1 MTAAPSAYL
10 LSLQEQYQKNPERR
24 LLVSLCEQLISEQQ
38 SDRAYALAEE
48 GVGRFPGYI
57 AGQIVLAQACHATG
71 RVDKAITIVRLIL
84 EAVPE
89 KQELWELLEQLYR
102 NRGEEE
108 VADRV
113 RIEARQYLPVV
124 GQQTKK
130 PDEHQAVLGA
140 PTLLPVLELTEADI
154 VADSSV
160 STDDDEADD
169 EPIPFYTNTLAALYE
184 SQGFYDKA
192 RLIYQ
197 ELLRT
202 DPDNQEIKK
211 KLARLSS
218 QQEPLEPRIP
228 TTGQTEPTP
237 APLDSDTQEIVTVLN
252 RWLETIKRGM

>member
-1 MTAAPSAYL
+1 MAASLSEYL
-10 LSLQEQYQKNPERR
+10 QSLHNQYQKTPERR
-24 LLVSLCEQLISEQQ
+24 LLVSLCEQLLSEQYA
-38 SDRAYALAEE
+38 DHAYSLAEE

-71 RVDKAITIVRLIL
+71 RIDKAITIIRLIL

-108 VADRV
+108 AADRV

-124 GQQTKK
+124 GQQTTMS
-130 PDEHQAVLGA
+130 DGHQVVLID
-140 PTLLPVLELTEADI
+140 PTLMPVLELTEADI
-154 VADSSV
+154 VAEGSV
-160 STDDDEADD
+160 STDDAEADD
-169 EPIPFYTNTLAALYE
+169 ESIPFYTNTLAALYE

-202 DPDNQEIKK
+202 DPNNQEIKN
-211 KLARLSS
+211 KLVRLSA
-218 QQEPLEPRIP
+218 QQESLEPTIP
-228 TTGQTEPTP
+228 TAGQPEPAP

>member
-10 LSLQEQYQKNPERR
+10 QSLQEQYQKNPERR

-108 VADRV
+108 TADQV
-113 RIEARQYLPVV
+113 RIEARQYLPFV

-130 PDEHQAVLGA
+130 SDEHQAVLST

-154 VADSSV
+154 VADGSV

-218 QQEPLEPRIP
+218 QQEPLEPTIP
-228 TTGQTEPTP
+228 TAGQPEPTP

>member
-1 MTAAPSAYL
+1 M
-10 LSLQEQYQKNPERR
+10 
-24 LLVSLCEQLISEQQ
+24 
-38 SDRAYALAEE
+38 
-48 GVGRFPGYI
+48 
-57 AGQIVLAQACHATG
+57 
-71 RVDKAITIVRLIL
+71 
-84 EAVPE
+84 
-89 KQELWELLEQLYR
+89 
-102 NRGEEE
+102 
-108 VADRV
+108 

-130 PDEHQAVLGA
+130 SDEHQAVLGA
-140 PTLLPVLELTEADI
+140 PTVLPVLELTEADI
-154 VADSSV
+154 VADGSV

-202 DPDNQEIKK
+202 DPDNQEIKN

-218 QQEPLEPRIP
+218 QQEPLEPTIP
-228 TTGQTEPTP
+228 TAGQPEPTP